1 MDKINVITRP
11 AFFSMGIQIKLSV
24 AIMRKYGLTTRIFS
38 VEIYR
43 ADLCIEFKTHNF
55 WLTKISIY
63 VVYYEELFYQ
73 HVVFQVNLLEFVAK
87 QYYYRKFIYQI
98 VYPIYNRYKN
108 VSKTDVRQSWIKN
121 PKSAPPRQTK
131 TMEELFPA
139 PDRFVNYRLEH
150 NNFISLVYIKI
161 CLICIFS
168 TCI

>member
-1 MDKINVITRP
+1 MWMDKINVITRP
-11 AFFSMGIQIKLSV
+11 AFFSMGMQIKLSV
-24 AIMRKYGLTTRIFS
+24 AIIRKYGLTTIIFS

-43 ADLCIEFKTHNF
+43 ADLCIEFKTHKF

-73 HVVFQVNLLEFVAK
+73 HVVFKLIYWNLL
-87 QYYYRKFIYQI
+87 QNNITFIYQI
-98 VYPIYNRYKN
+98 VYSIYNRYKN
-108 VSKTDVRQSWIKN
+108 VSKTDVRQSWIHN
-121 PKSAPPRQTK
+121 PNSAPPRQTK

-150 NNFISLVYIKI
+150 NNFLSLVYIKI
-161 CLICIFS
+161 YLICIFS